1 MAKNLL
7 ALLFLCLITGNAW
20 AQTDSIA
27 PQLHDSLL
35 IEYLRNNYY
44 PSNPKNY
51 DPARDYMYQTLDVDA
66 TDSLT
71 GVYTGLRAKADGS
84 RTPSNGALSFNTEH
98 SWPQSF
104 YNENEPMRGDIHH
117 LYPVWSSA
125 NSSRNNNPFAE
136 IDDNLTTSWWY
147 WKNGSKLTTVPTSD
161 IDEYSEYYNSSFE
174 PRESH
179 KGNAARSMFYFWTL
193 YQTNTNIINDEYD
206 NQAFFDGMKETLYQ
220 WHKQD
225 PVDAAELARS
235 LAIESFQGNRNPFIH
250 DTSLVR
256 RSFFYEGEVIS
267 PPSSD
272 LPDVYIS
279 EVYEANGGT
288 VKYLELFNTTN
299 NTIDFTTNN
308 WELRRYSNSNS
319 SFISVSISGSIEPK
333 KFFVIGDDNSNSG
346 VQTIFGEG
354 VVDQSTSVVNH
365 NGNEKYLLLRT
376 VSGVVD
382 TVDSFGIDNI
392 GNASDFAKDQVAYRL
407 YSELPNNGSFGQ
419 QSISS
424 NGDTVASGNWVVF
437 DVTSSNANARYVATP
452 GYSKGI
458 ESSSK
463 PEILITGEAGWR
475 LISIP
480 ANSANLSMISDD
492 MAIQGVGNG
501 STPNVFTF
509 NNSGQY
515 QTPASLSS
523 SLQNGTG
530 MVLYF
535 FNNASN
541 GSKELPI
548 VIDLEDEDEPTSDVN
563 VSLNSTN
570 PNISTYLTLI
580 GNPFQSNFDGSFI
593 TSNNS
598 IQENVHF
605 LDDGLYYTQA
615 LSATTLLPWQAF
627 WVESSASNTSTQL
640 TFPVAGKTQSS
651 ATVSAFSKVVSPEFE
666 IQINLK
672 SNKSLDRG
680 CIISFK
686 QNADLGW
693 DRYDASKLLPS
704 KNQYAILGCIEDS
717 KIKAVSSYSNSLD
730 GDLEIPLYLE
740 SVNVD
745 DELELSWTIPEN
757 LPTDWSIYLTDNF
770 TNEVISVLENS
781 KYIFLN
787 ESIAG
792 KINNTVPSIELRKV
806 QLKTQEEN
814 HERFKLVI
822 KSDKIANSISTEE
835 EFPSSFNL
843 AQNYPNPFNPT
854 TTISY
859 TLKSNDFVRL
869 SIYSITGQEVASLV
883 NSSETAGEKQVV
895 WNAGNLSSGIYYA
908 RLQLAGEAKTI
919 KMTLLK

>member
-27 PQLHDSLL
+27 PQLNDSLL

-71 GVYTGLRAKADGS
+71 GVYTGLRAKADGT
-84 RTPSNGALSFNTEH
+84 RTPSNGDLSFNTEH

-147 WKNGSKLTTVPTSD
+147 WKNGSKLTSVPTAD

-179 KGNAARSMFYFWTL
+179 KGNAARSMFYFWAL

-319 SFISVSISGSIEPK
+319 SFISVSLSGSIEPK

-437 DVTSSNANARYVATP
+437 DVTSANANARYVATP
-452 GYSKGI
+452 GYSKGL
-458 ESSSK
+458 ESSLKS
-463 PEILITGEAGWR
+463 EVMITGAAGWR
-475 LISIP
+475 LLSIP
-480 ANSANLSMISDD
+480 ANNANLAMISDD

-509 NNSGQY
+509 NNSGLY

-530 MVLYF
+530 LVVYF
-535 FNNASN
+535 FNNATN

-548 VIDLEDEDEPTSDVN
+548 VIDLEDEAEPTSDVN

-570 PNISTYLTLI
+570 LNISTYLTLV

-593 TSNNS
+593 TTDNS
-598 IQENVHF
+598 IQANVHF
-605 LDDGLYYTQA
+605 LENGLYFTQP
-615 LSATTLLPWQAF
+615 LSTTTLLPWQGF
-627 WVESSASNTSTQL
+627 WVESSATNTSTQL
-640 TFPVAGKTQSS
+640 TFPLTGKTQTA
-651 ATVSAFSKVVSPEFE
+651 ATVSSFSKGVAQEFD
-666 IQINLK
+666 ISLNLK
-672 SNKSLDRG
+672 SDKSFDRG
-680 CIISFK
+680 CVVSFK
-686 QNADLGW
+686 QNANSGW
-693 DRYDASKLLPS
+693 DRYDASKLSPS
-704 KNQYAILGCIEDS
+704 VDQYAILGCIEEG
-717 KIKAVSSYSNSLD
+717 KIKSVTSYSS
-730 GDLEIPLYLE
+730 DLEEEIEIPLYLE

-745 DELELSWTIPEN
+745 EALSLSWGISEN
-757 LPTDWSIYLTDNF
+757 LPNGWDVFLRDNV
-770 TNEVISVLENS
+770 TNEEFSLLDESEYN
-781 KYIFLN
+781 FLN
-787 ESIAG
+787 ETTSR
-792 KINNTVPSIELRKV
+792 KIVTYVPKLDLKEA
-806 QLKTQEEN
+806 QLKAQVQ
-814 HERFKLVI
+814 ERFTLFVSPNKLA
-822 KSDKIANSISTEE
+822 SSIGHEE
-835 EFPSSFNL
+835 EHPTSFSL
-843 AQNYPNPFNPT
+843 DQNYPNPFNPAT
-854 TTISY
+854 TLSY
-859 TLKSNDFVRL
+859 TLKSNTFVRL
-869 SIYSITGQEVASLV
+869 SVYSITGQEVATLV
-883 NSSETAGEKQVV
+883 NSSETVGKKSVI
-895 WNAGNLSSGIYYA
+895 WNASNLSSGVYYA
-908 RLQLAGEAKTI
+908 RLQVAGEAKTI

>member
-20 AQTDSIA
+20 AQTDTIA

-51 DPARDYMYQTLDVDA
+51 DPARDYMYQTLDVDD

-71 GVYTGLRAKADGS
+71 GVYTGLRAKADGT

-147 WKNGSKLTTVPTSD
+147 WKNGSKLETIPTSN

-193 YQTNTNIINDEYD
+193 YQTNTHIENDEYD

-225 PVDAAELARS
+225 PVDAAELDRS
-235 LAIESFQGNRNPFIH
+235 LAIETFQGNRNPFIH

-256 RSFFYEGEVIS
+256 RSFFYEGDVIS
-267 PPSSD
+267 PPNSD
-272 LPDVYIS
+272 LPEVYIS

-288 VKYLELFNTTN
+288 VKYLELFNTTD

-308 WELRRYSNSNS
+308 WELRRYSNSNT
-319 SFISVSISGSIEPK
+319 SFISISLTGSIEAK
-333 KFFVIGDDNSNSG
+333 KYFVIGDDNSTNG

-354 VVDQSTSVVNH
+354 IVDQSTSAVNH
-365 NGNEKYLLLRT
+365 NGNEKYLLVRT
-376 VSGVVD
+376 VSGVAD

-392 GNASDFAKDQVAYRL
+392 GNASDFAKNQVAYRL
-407 YSELPNNGSFGQ
+407 SSELPNNGSFGQ

-437 DVTSSNANARYVATP
+437 DVTSANANAKYVATP

-458 ESSSK
+458 ESSSR
-463 PEILITGEAGWR
+463 PEVLITGEAGWR
-475 LISIP
+475 LLTIP
-480 ANSANLSMISDD
+480 ANSANLSMISDN

-509 NNSGQY
+509 NNSGLY
-515 QTPASLSS
+515 QTPASLNTT
-523 SLQNGTG
+523 LENGLG
-530 MVLYF
+530 MLVYF
-535 FNNASN
+535 FDNASN

-548 VIDLEDEDEPTSDVN
+548 VIDLEEEDEPTSNVI
-563 VSLNSTN
+563 VSLNATN
-570 PNISTYLTLI
+570 LYGPTYFTLV
-580 GNPFQSNFDGSFI
+580 GNPFQSNFDGSLI
-593 TSNNS
+593 TTNNS

-605 LDDGLYYTQA
+605 LEDGLYYTQA
-615 LSATTLLPWQAF
+615 LSSTTLLPWQAF

-640 TFPVAGKTQSS
+640 TFPLAGKTQAA
-651 ATVSAFSKVVSPEFE
+651 ATVSSFSKEYSPEYE
-666 IQINLK
+666 IQLNLQ
-672 SNKSLDRG
+672 SDKSLDKG
-680 CIISFK
+680 CIVSFK

-704 KNQYAILGCIEDS
+704 ASQYAILGCVEDTRV
-717 KIKAVSSYSNSLD
+717 KAVSSYSNNLGS
-730 GDLEIPLYLE
+730 DLEIPLYLE

-745 DELELSWTIPEN
+745 DELELKWTMTEN
-757 LPTDWSIYLTDNF
+757 LPNDWSIYLTDNF
-770 TNEVISVLENS
+770 TNEVISLREQS
-781 KYIFLN
+781 KYRFLTETSYKKTN
-787 ESIAG
+787 NSI
-792 KINNTVPSIELRKV
+792 PSIELIEINQKA
-806 QLKTQEEN
+806 QKQDQK
-814 HERFKLVI
+814 RFKLVV
-822 KSDKIANSISTEE
+822 KPNKIASSISSE
-835 EFPSSFNL
+835 EFPINFNL

-859 TLKSNDFVRL
+859 TLKSNEFVRL
-869 SIYSITGQEVASLV
+869 SVYSITGQEVARLV
-883 NSSETAGEKQVV
+883 NSAETAGEKQVV

-908 RLQLAGEAKTI
+908 RLQLADDAKTI